1 MTNELTNN
9 HTNYIRERGNDHFT
23 VATNDERSFKI
34 LAEKGY
40 IKEINDILLTLD
52 RDTQL
57 WTVSNTKYCYL
68 VIPNNIQR
76 RLWVLLRKKKGMF
89 GKEKPTSKKMQN
101 TFEINNDQLLSF
113 VQQIVNNNLSFKEVY
128 NLTKVYMDL
137 PEYSLPDKGE

>member
-1 MTNELTNN
+1 MNNELTNN
-9 HTNYIRERGNDHFT
+9 NTNYIRERGNDHFT
-23 VATNDERSFKI
+23 VSTNDNRSFKI

-57 WTVSNTKYCYL
+57 WTVSNANYCYL
-68 VIPNNIQR
+68 VIPNNIER
-76 RLWVLLRKKKGMF
+76 RLWVLLRKKKGIF

-113 VQQIVNNNLSFKEVY
+113 VQQIINNNLRFKDVY
-128 NLTKVYMDL
+128 DLTKVYMDL
-137 PEYSLPDKGE
+137 PEYSLPDKG

>member
-1 MTNELTNN
+1 MNNELTNN
-9 HTNYIRERGNDHFT
+9 NTNYIRERGNDRFI

-57 WTVSNTKYCYL
+57 WTVSNAKYCYL